1 MKKATETLVKAAQQ
15 ASVQVEEEGGGAF
28 GPSVSY
34 MKRTSPECYLVLG
47 GILEVFGV
55 ELKSYRGIVN
65 FSYELFSLCVWFQV
79 KGGVMKDWRKELETQ
94 ERIVRMQRELEKAKE
109 DLYKIRKERAK
120 H

>member
-1 MKKATETLVKAAQQ
+1 MYFVCLPAQYIYV
-15 ASVQVEEEGGGAF
+15 A
-28 GPSVSY
+28 
-34 MKRTSPECYLVLG
+34 L
-47 GILEVFGV
+47 
-55 ELKSYRGIVN
+55 
-65 FSYELFSLCVWFQV
+65 SLPLPPAKQV